1 MASPSCDFGDSVRI
15 LKIPYQALGRSALFR
30 LGNQFDIVTARDL
43 APLETA
49 TVIRTANRTI
59 SNWKALAVEL
69 EKDFGMLGSLKA
81 LDGREG
87 RLWHSPDH
95 WKMPLLSQRLAE
107 GARYESKKLQ
117 DDCISAVNLIRE
129 IYRKPQ
135 REIYRAVFP
144 CINHENITSIIRRLG
159 IGHLFVQTLREK
171 HRKHP
176 SWEQQ
181 LLEALDSLVQNFPAQ
196 TILKEAGCLNQLNR
210 SGIRQVLRLYRNAFI
225 IPSKS
230 QSKVRVQCLFCKQ
243 EGNEVRLSHIVECVD
258 FEAACFHA
266 MSFQAQ
272 KSVVKWLPTN
282 SHMLLRLLLSFK
294 DLSSCDKQLA
304 LDMYAVLG
312 LAIHAGIHNASLSA
326 IEIGC
331 IAKAK
336 LGGR

>member
-1 MASPSCDFGDSVRI
+1 MR
-15 LKIPYQALGRSALFR
+15 
-30 LGNQFDIVTARDL
+30 
-43 APLETA
+43 
-49 TVIRTANRTI
+49 
-59 SNWKALAVEL
+59 
-69 EKDFGMLGSLKA
+69 
-81 LDGREG
+81 
-87 RLWHSPDH
+87 
-95 WKMPLLSQRLAE
+95 
-107 GARYESKKLQ
+107 
-117 DDCISAVNLIRE
+117 
-129 IYRKPQ
+129 
-135 REIYRAVFP
+135 
-144 CINHENITSIIRRLG
+144 IIRRLG

-266 MSFQAQ
+266 MSFQAH
-272 KSVVKWLPTN
+272 KTVVKWLPTN

-312 LAIHAGIHNASLSA
+312 LAIHAGIHNGQFERHRNWVHRKSETRRKVNSLDCNVELMHKSMICNVYARKLKQREPFLGFIVGGSA
-326 IEIGC
+326 G
-331 IAKAK
+331 
-336 LGGR
+336 LLFGVSS